1 MDMVINRFEVF
12 FVKLDPTLGSEIMKT
27 RPCVIISPDS
37 MNKYLGTVL
46 IAPLTSTIRS
56 YPTRLNCTFEN
67 KQGQI
72 ALDQIRA
79 VDKIRIGNKLGV
91 FEENFNQE
99 ICKKLQIL
107 FEY

>member
-1 MDMVINRFEVF
+1 MDVVINRFEVF
-12 FVKLDPTLGSEIMKT
+12 LVKLDPTLGSEITKT
-27 RPCVIISPDS
+27 RPCVIISPNS

-46 IAPLTSTIRS
+46 IAPLTSTIRN

-67 KQGQI
+67 KEGQI

-79 VDKIRIGNKLGV
+79 IDKIRIGKKLGV
-91 FEENFNQE
+91 FEENFNQK
-99 ICKKLQIL
+99 ICEKLQII

>member
-1 MDMVINRFEVF
+1 MDVVNNRFEVF
-12 FVKLDPTLGSEIMKT
+12 LVNLDPTLGSEIMKT

-37 MNKYLGTVL
+37 MNKYLGTIL
-46 IAPLTSTIRS
+46 IAPMTSTIRN

-67 KQGQI
+67 KHGQI

-91 FEENFNQE
+91 FEEKFNKE
-99 ICKKLQIL
+99 ICDRLQTL